1 MSWRIPLVAVLVLFV
16 AVSCDQQP
24 AAPQADQV
32 AEAPV
37 LNFANGPEYP
47 GKSPLARSH
56 FDDECLWCES
66 NDPARDLYAIH
77 YEAWESYCNGG
88 TTLTAWDYQEN
99 SADRLNANA
108 QARDQALYIYDW
120 SDLFDAFLSGFEG
133 FCAFVADGWLYQGM
147 HDMNYNGSWNADFS
161 KGHDQMMGHGVVY
174 DHEDNPY
181 QYSEKQKYMQGQG
194 WTHEYIVVE

>member
-1 MSWRIPLVAVLVLFV
+1 MRMRIPLVAVLALFV

-37 LNFANGPEYP
+37 FNFANGPEYP

-66 NDPARDLYAIH
+66 NDPASDLYAIH
-77 YEAWESYCNGG
+77 YEAWENYCNGAPE
-88 TTLTAWDYQEN
+88 LTAWDYQEN
-99 SADRLNANA
+99 THDRQNYNA

-120 SDLFDAFLSGFEG
+120 SDLFDAFIAGELCPFL
-133 FCAFVADGWLYQGM
+133 ADGWLYQGT
-147 HDMNYNGSWNADFS
+147 HDMNFNGSWSADFS
-161 KGHDQMMGHGVVY
+161 KGHDQMMGTGLVY
-174 DHEDNPY
+174 DHADNPY
-181 QYSEKQKYMQGQG
+181 TYTEKQKYVKGKG
-194 WTHEYIVVE
+194 WTHEYIIFE